1 MHLSAMISKNREVQ
15 NMQEGGLFQIII
27 LFYNY
32 RKKATHKQVLILV
45 IETYL
50 YTSELPLI
58 WYMIFYL
65 SWWPFPGLT
74 PVCPC
79 FLCTGRPRT
88 YPSTPGRV
96 QPVLHRQAWSPSLT
110 SWAHCDAMP
119 HTSFSNRLLSQI
131 RYWCSNFTF
140 SLHKQYFYFCFSTG
154 RNKVS

>member
-45 IETYL
+45 METYL

-96 QPVLHRQAWSPSLT
+96 QPVRPDHLPWPPGHIVMLCHIHHSVTGYSAKLDIG
-110 SWAHCDAMP
+110 AA
-119 HTSFSNRLLSQI
+119 I
-131 RYWCSNFTF
+131 FTF
-140 SLHKQYFYFCFSTG
+140 SLHKQYFYFCFSTD
-154 RNKVS
+154 RNKVC